1 LRSGAQLIYP
11 QGQAT
16 RNKDLE
22 MTSPTALS
30 GIFPIAPT
38 PFNPDGSLDPEGQR
52 RVLDCMID

>member
-1 LRSGAQLIYP
+1 
-11 QGQAT
+11 
-16 RNKDLE
+16 